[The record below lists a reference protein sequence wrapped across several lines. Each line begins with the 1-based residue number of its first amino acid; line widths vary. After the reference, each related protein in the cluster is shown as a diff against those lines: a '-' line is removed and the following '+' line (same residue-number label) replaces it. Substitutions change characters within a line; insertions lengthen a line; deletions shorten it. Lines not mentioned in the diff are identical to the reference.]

1 MDGQEVSGCLQL
13 VRSRPVTFCDAQRT
27 LRKPSSCIIA
37 TALPYFLNTCSYFLL
52 QRTTGF
58 QLNFFWFPLVSVL
71 GSWRF
76 RGLSLLRNLSYLS
89 FRSEEHTSAP
99 VTNAHLVCRLL
110 FEQKN

>member
-1 MDGQEVSGCLQL
+1 MRISDW
-13 VRSRPVTFCDAQRT
+13 
-27 LRKPSSCIIA
+27 SSDVCSSD
-37 TALPYFLNTCSYFLL
+37 LPYFLNTCSYFLL

-89 FRSEEHTSAP
+89 FLSLVSFLELSSVQPYKVRFLYLAFGLLKLSFSEIGR
-99 VTNAHLVCRLL
+99 AHV
-110 FEQKN
+110 